1 MVSRHRP
8 MPGRSRGGRR
18 GGGAGT
24 LDLTSNF
31 LSESHFLHATIG
43 GLTPKQPLMK
53 ESLIRTLKCFLRILE
68 MSGRR
73 GSKVRQKIVLLGLSL
88 MTLLSA
94 SVRVN
99 HLVGCRL
106 SSQVSPKG
114 GPGSSL
120 QAYMAFRYAAN
131 RLFGR
136 DRAVSDTRPTAR
148 LSV

>member
-1 MVSRHRP
+1 

-18 GGGAGT
+18 GGGGGT
-24 LDLTSNF
+24 LDLTSSF
-31 LSESHFLHATIG
+31 FSESHFLHATIG

-94 SVRVN
+94 SLRGI
-99 HLVGCRL
+99 LMTSLRL
-106 SSQVSPKG
+106 S
-114 GPGSSL
+114 
-120 QAYMAFRYAAN
+120 
-131 RLFGR
+131 
-136 DRAVSDTRPTAR
+136 
-148 LSV
+148 

>member
-1 MVSRHRP
+1 
-8 MPGRSRGGRR
+8 MPGMSRGGRR

-94 SVRVN
+94 SVRGI
-99 HLVGCRL
+99 LMTSLRL
-106 SSQVSPKG
+106 S
-114 GPGSSL
+114 
-120 QAYMAFRYAAN
+120 
-131 RLFGR
+131 
-136 DRAVSDTRPTAR
+136 
-148 LSV
+148 